1 MDDPRSDETLMLAYR
16 DGDPDAF
23 EVLYRRHQAP
33 LYRYFLR
40 QCGAR
45 ALAEELYQDVWLNL
59 IRVRQHYAVR
69 AKFTTYLYHL
79 AHNRLIDHYRSKKRL
94 PLSYEDDPVD
104 PILERLVADPRHEP
118 ETGLTR
124 ARAIE
129 RVQEILA
136 ALPEAQREAF
146 LLREE
151 AGLSVE
157 EIAATTGV
165 NPEAAKSRLRYALAK
180 LRDGLEGYAED

>member
-1 MDDPRSDETLMLAYR
+1 MLAYR
-16 DGDPDAF
+16 DGDADAF
-23 EVLYRRHQAP
+23 ELLYRRHQAP

-45 ALAEELYQDVWLNL
+45 ALAEELYQDVWMSL
-59 IRVRQHYAVR
+59 IRVRQQYEVR
-69 AKFTTYLYHL
+69 AKFTTYLYRL
-79 AHNRLIDHYRSKKRL
+79 AHNRLIDHYRSTKRL
-94 PLSYEDDPVD
+94 PVSYEDDPDD
-104 PILERLVADPRHEP
+104 PLLDRLAADPRQEP
-118 ETGLTR
+118 ETRLTR
-124 ARAIE
+124 AQAIE
-129 RVQEILA
+129 RVREILTS
-136 ALPEAQREAF
+136 LPEAQREAF

-180 LRDGLEGYAED
+180 LRDGLAGYAED